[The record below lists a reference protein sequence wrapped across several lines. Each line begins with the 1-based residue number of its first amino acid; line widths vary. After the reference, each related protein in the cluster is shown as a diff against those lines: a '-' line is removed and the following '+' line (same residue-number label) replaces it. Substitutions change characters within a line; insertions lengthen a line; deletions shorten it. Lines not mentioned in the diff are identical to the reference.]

1 MNKDCLFCKIGTGA
15 ITSEKIYESNTL
27 FAINDINPQAPI
39 HVLVI
44 PKGPYESMDDF
55 SKNAPVDLISG
66 FFSAVGQ
73 VARELGITDDGYRML
88 ANHGAD
94 ANQEVPHFHIHLFAG
109 RNLGML
115 LPR

>member
-1 MNKDCLFCKIGTGA
+1 
-15 ITSEKIYESNTL
+15 
-27 FAINDINPQAPI
+27 
-39 HVLVI
+39 
-44 PKGPYESMDDF
+44 MDDF